1 MSPVC
6 GIKPEHGSKAKRR
19 REMRDRDEVPYIVVE
34 RESGGVGAFIFG
46 ALLGAGI
53 ALLFAPKSG
62 EETQR
67 EIKEK
72 ALKFRDAAE
81 ERVREMQRQ
90 LEDKMDQTRTEVMDR
105 VDQFRTAV
113 ESGKETAREA
123 RGELED
129 RIERSK
135 AAYRAGVDAARAAA
149 KEGEE
154 S

>member
-1 MSPVC
+1 
-6 GIKPEHGSKAKRR
+6 
-19 REMRDRDEVPYIVVE
+19 MRDRDDVPTIVVE
-34 RESGGVGAFIFG
+34 RDGNGVGAFILG

-67 EIKEK
+67 ELKEK
-72 ALKFRDAAE
+72 ALRLRDAAE
-81 ERVREMQRQ
+81 ERIREMQQ
-90 LEDKMDQTRTEVMDR
+90 QVEEKLDQARTEVMGR
-105 VDQFRTAV
+105 VDQFKSAV
-113 ESGKETAREA
+113 ESGRTAAREA

-129 RIERSK
+129 RLERSK

-149 KEGEE
+149 RETDE